1 MANCPEDGDIME
13 GFGERDDTSIM
24 RVGALCLEV
33 IGELERLNA
42 AALIVGPC
50 DLMPAMFLH
59 PLVPSALRECA
70 LDQLPLTS
78 V

>member
-13 GFGERDDTSIM
+13 GFGARDDTSIM

-42 AALIVGPC
+42 TDTGGIAEYVCLFNA
-50 DLMPAMFLH
+50 
-59 PLVPSALRECA
+59 
-70 LDQLPLTS
+70 
-78 V
+78 